1 MESKVLNLEGKE
13 LRTIT
18 LKESMFNVEF
28 NNVLF
33 KEVVQYHQS
42 NSRAG
47 LAKTKARW
55 EMNWSTKKVRKQ
67 KGSGRSRAGSR
78 GMPHWKGGYV
88 VFGPTGRDYSYTI
101 PKTKKRKALL
111 MCLTN
116 KLQEKQLIIVDSLD
130 VEKPNTKHFLKI
142 CENLNINEHALF
154 VDCDKNDNF
163 YFSMRN
169 VIKFNFLPLMGLNVL
184 SLAKANQL
192 VITEN
197 ALKSLEEK
205 YEI

>member
-18 LKESMFNVEF
+18 LKENMFNVEF
-28 NNVLF
+28 NDVLF

-42 NSRAG
+42 NARGG

-67 KGSGRSRAGSR
+67 KGSGRARAGSR

-130 VEKPNTKHFLKI
+130 VEKPNTKYFLKV

-197 ALKSLEEK
+197 ALKFLEEK